1 MSEICHFNSAFAN
14 PSRVNRFQKRLIGW
28 FDEEGKSYPW
38 RETSDPY
45 AVLVSEL
52 MLQQTQIATVLKR
65 GYFTR
70 WIAKFPDWASLA
82 GAEEPEVLKM
92 WEGLGYY
99 NRARNLQKTARIIVG
114 DFGGRF
120 PETCEEVLSL
130 PGVGRYTAGAVLS
143 FAFGK
148 SIPIVDGNI
157 IRVLSRIM
165 AFHEPVN
172 TPSGS
177 ATLWEWAERLTP
189 RENARAYNSGVME
202 LGQTICRKSS
212 PDCDACPVSQFCL
225 ANQKG
230 EAAALPVKK
239 AAGKVTRL
247 DENALIL
254 VRGGK
259 ILLAEESG
267 SRRKGMWRLPELTSG
282 ESADFEECFRFDY
295 AITRYK
301 VNLRIYTPDP
311 ASAGRRVAEAGEAWF
326 DLRDSENLPPMG
338 SPYRKALSKYRDIRE
353 ELLFQAE
360 NEGDRKQKI
369 G

>member
-1 MSEICHFNSAFAN
+1 MSEVCSLSRAF
-14 PSRVNRFQKRLIGW
+14 VNRSKVEKFQKKLIRW
-28 FDEEGKSYPW
+28 FEDEGKSYPW

-45 AVLVSEL
+45 AILVSEL

-70 WIAKFPDWASLA
+70 WMEKFPDWASLA
-82 GAEEPEVLKM
+82 MAEEPEVLKS

-99 NRARNLQKTARIIVG
+99 NRARNLQKTAGIIVEK
-114 DFGGRF
+114 FGGQF
-120 PETCEEVLSL
+120 PETYEEVLSL

-172 TPSGS
+172 IPSS
-177 ATLWEWAERLTP
+177 AATLWKWAESLTP
-189 RENARAYNSGVME
+189 GKNARAYNSGVME

-212 PDCDACPVSQFCL
+212 PDCEVCPVSQFCL
-225 ANQKG
+225 AYLGG
-230 EAAALPVKK
+230 ETEGLPVKK
-239 AAGKVTRL
+239 AAKKVTRL
-247 DENALIL
+247 DENVLIL
-254 VRGGK
+254 LRGEK
-259 ILLAEESG
+259 ILLAEETG
-267 SRRKGMWRLPELTSG
+267 SRRKGMWRLPEISV
-282 ESADFEECFRFDY
+282 EDAADFEECFRFDY

-301 VNLRIYTPDP
+301 VTLRVFTPNP
-311 ASAGRRVAEAGEAWF
+311 ASAGSRVAESGEGWF
-326 DLRDSENLPPMG
+326 DLHDKEKLPPMG
-338 SPYRKALSKYRDIRE
+338 SPYRKALSKYGEISE
-353 ELLFQAE
+353 ELLFSAE